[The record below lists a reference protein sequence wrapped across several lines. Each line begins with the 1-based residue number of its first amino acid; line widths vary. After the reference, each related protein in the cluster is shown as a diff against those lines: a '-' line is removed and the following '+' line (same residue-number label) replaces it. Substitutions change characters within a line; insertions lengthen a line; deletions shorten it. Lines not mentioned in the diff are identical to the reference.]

1 MRTRTLIPA
10 IMLSA
15 LLCIPAAL
23 TAQTV
28 VEERH
33 VGAFTGV
40 ETSSVFRVH
49 LIQGDYISLEIEAP
63 EEHME
68 HIETIVEDGI
78 LFIDYTE
85 RARNLTDLM
94 VHITAPD
101 FTYLHAGGASAIS
114 SVSTI
119 TSHTLKLKVSGA
131 SRMDLTVEA
140 DHLTTD
146 ISGAC
151 NIKLAGRATLHE
163 ITASGVSGV
172 RAYDL
177 ETITTDV
184 NSSGTSTVRI
194 TVLES
199 LTADVS
205 GTSSVIYRGDPPLSD
220 YTTSVTASVRPAEP
234 IPSPVPDDEVEE
246 EKDTVVISV
255 GRREVVIVD
264 GRMPEIRTRQ
274 RPRMQW
280 RSNWSGFYLGINGYL
295 TPGNSI
301 NLDPEDEYLNLEYN
315 NSIQVN
321 LNIWEQNLVLARG
334 NNGMVGLV
342 SGLGVSWNNYRF
354 SENIRLVH
362 DADGLAHDYDDD
374 IHSFRKNKLTVSHL
388 NLPFM
393 LEFQHRAHSY
403 NQFHM
408 SAGVNVG
415 LRLRSHTKQVYRHE
429 GSRVKD
435 KDFRDFH
442 LAPFRYEAVAR
453 IGWGRIN
460 LFATYALNSMFRE
473 DKGPELYPF
482 SAGIRLLNF

>member
-1 MRTRTLIPA
+1 MKTRRLTPA
-10 IMLSA
+10 IILSA
-15 LLCIPAAL
+15 LLCFPAAL
-23 TAQTV
+23 IAQTV
-28 VEERH
+28 FEERE
-33 VGAFTGV
+33 VGTFTGV

-49 LIQGDYISLEIEAP
+49 LTQGESFSVEVEAP
-63 EEHME
+63 EEHVE
-68 HIETIVEDGI
+68 HIEALVVDGV
-78 LFIDYTE
+78 LSIDYTQ
-85 RARNLTDLM
+85 RARNLRDLV
-94 VHITAPD
+94 VHITAPE
-101 FTYLHAGGASAIS
+101 FTYIHAGGASEIS

-119 TSHTLKLKVSGA
+119 TSNALKVKVSGA
-131 SRMDLTVEA
+131 SRMDLTVDA

-184 NSSGTSTVRI
+184 NSSGTATVRI

-199 LTADVS
+199 LTADAS
-205 GTSSVIYRGDPPLSD
+205 GTSSVTYRGEPQLTD
-220 YTTSVTASVRPAEP
+220 YTTSVTANVRPAEP
-234 IPSPVPDDEVEE
+234 TPGPVTDEVEE
-246 EKDTVVISV
+246 DKDTVVISV

-264 GRMPEIRTRQ
+264 GEMPEIRTR
-274 RPRMQW
+274 PMARMQW

-301 NLDPEDEYLNLEYN
+301 NLDPEDEYLDLEYN

-321 LNIWEQNLVLARG
+321 LNLWEQNLVIARG

-354 SENIRLVH
+354 SNNIRLVH
-362 DADGLAHDYDDD
+362 DADGLDHFHDD

-393 LEFQHRAHSY
+393 LEYQHHGHRH
-403 NQFHM
+403 NQFHI
-408 SAGVNVG
+408 SAGVNAG

-429 GSRVKD
+429 GSRQKD

-442 LAPFRYEAVAR
+442 LAPFRYEAIAR
-453 IGWGRIN
+453 IGFGRIN
-460 LFATYALNSMFRE
+460 LFASYALNTMFRE